1 MSSLRFLEKRI
12 PVLWGRCRS
21 RKTIGCWLL
30 ISLGALSLSTVGHAA
45 ANQLPQPVS
54 SLLRSTCLDCHEGKD
69 AEAGLDIA
77 AILSSEAG
85 NRDAAQDDIWTRI
98 IDRVAAGE
106 MPPVEAE
113 QIPSHKKQAFV
124 NHSSEWLRTLQQTR
138 NRTLGRVRGR
148 RLNRQQVERS
158 LHELLGIDIPLADK
172 LPEEGRP
179 RGFTTVADQQAT
191 SHHHL
196 SRHLAVVDLAL
207 DEAFRRALET
217 PTPLVRIFDSE
228 GLARKDPRRRC
239 REPELRKGEAVIWSS
254 ALPYYGRVPATTAP
268 DDGWY
273 AFRMRVHGI
282 KLPEVGG
289 VWTAIHAG
297 PCVSTAALLEPVT
310 CFEANEQSRIIQFT
324 TWLPEGHMLEIR
336 PQDATIKRAKFAGGQ
351 VGVGEGEPQEVPG
364 VAITNLEMKQVFRF
378 SIDEVRQRLFGELK
392 YKKAKR
398 DGALKP
404 VVTKPLVKLEDV
416 LHRFATRA
424 FRRPVSV
431 EDIAGYVNLAREVH
445 GQTMSFAQAIRAGY
459 RAILCSPEFLYFS
472 EQPGQLDGYALAT
485 RLSYFVT
492 GGPPDESLLE
502 AARSEKL
509 KRPAEMQRQ
518 LQRLLEQ
525 GAVDQAGVPA
535 AERQFVE
542 DFAAEWLDLDQI
554 DFTVPDRRM
563 YWTFDP
569 IVQMNMLAET
579 HAFLAHLLHNNRPV
593 TELIAADYTFGT
605 SRLARFYGADDVQG
619 EQLRK
624 LVLPAETYRGGLL
637 TQGAILKVTANG
649 TTTSPV
655 VRGAWVA
662 ERLLGVHIP
671 PPPAGIPAIEPDIR
685 GATTIREQLTK
696 HRSDPACAS
705 CHRQMDPYGFA
716 LETFDPAGQ
725 WRTHYRSVV
734 KRKNYKKQVIDAS
747 GELPDGR
754 VFASIDEL
762 KQELARN
769 PQSIAR
775 GVAGNLLVW
784 GTGAKLSFRDR
795 QAVDKIVEA
804 AGKKGYGFR
813 TILEEVVV
821 SPVFRSK

>member
-1 MSSLRFLEKRI
+1 MSPCSLKR
-12 PVLWGRCRS
+12 LWSVWWQRRRGLGR
-21 RKTIGCWLL
+21 GCWLL
-30 ISLGALSLSTVGHAA
+30 LGVLGASLPATGHAA
-45 ANQLPQPVS
+45 GNQFPAS
-54 SLLRSTCLDCHEGKD
+54 AGALLQSACIDCHQGED
-69 AEAGLDIA
+69 AEAGLDLETFMA
-77 AILSSEAG
+77 NAVADVG
-85 NRDAAQDDIWTRI
+85 VAQDDTWTRI

-106 MPPVEAE
+106 MPPADAE
-113 QIPSHKKQAFV
+113 QPTLQERQLFV
-124 NHSSEWLRTLQQTR
+124 TRASDWLRDLQR
-138 NRTLGRVRGR
+138 SRDAAIGRVRGR

-158 LHELLGIDIPLADK
+158 LHVLLGIDIPLADK
-172 LPEEGRP
+172 LPDEGRP
-179 RGFTTVADQQAT
+179 RGFTTVAERQAV

-207 DEAFRRALET
+207 DEAFGRALGTVE
-217 PTPLVRIFDSE
+217 PLSRELNAQGLVR
-228 GLARKDPRRRC
+228 KNPRRRC
-239 REPELRKGEAVIWSS
+239 REPELREGEAVVWSCS
-254 ALPYYGRVPATTAP
+254 MPYYGRLPATTAP
-268 DDGWY
+268 ADGWY
-273 AFRMRVHGI
+273 AFRLKAHGI
-282 KLPEVGG
+282 KLPESGG

-297 PCVSTAALLEPVT
+297 PCVSTAPLLEPVT
-310 CFEANEQSRIIQFT
+310 CFEAGEQPRTIEFT
-324 TWLPEGHMLEIR
+324 TWLPKGHMLEIR
-336 PQDATIKRAKFAGGQ
+336 PQDATIKRARFAGGQ
-351 VGVGEGEPQEVPG
+351 VGAGEGEPQDVPG
-364 VAITNLEMKQVFRF
+364 VAINQLEMRQVYRF
-378 SIDEVRQRLFGELK
+378 SVEELRQRLFGDLRYE
-392 YKKAKR
+392 KAKQT
-398 DGALKP
+398 GLLKP
-404 VVTKPLVKLEDV
+404 VVTKPLVKIEGL
-416 LHRFATRA
+416 LSAFACQA
-424 FRRPVSV
+424 FRHPVPH
-431 EDIAGYVNLAREVH
+431 EELIGYVELARDVH
-445 GQTMSFAQAIRAGY
+445 EQTRSFTEAVRAGY
-459 RAILCSPEFLYFS
+459 RAILCSPEFLYFR
-472 EQPGQLDGYALAT
+472 EMPGQLDGYALAT

-492 GGPPDESLLE
+492 GGPPDDDLLE
-502 AARSEKL
+502 AARSGRLDEA
-509 KRPAEMQRQ
+509 AEVRRQ

-525 GAVDQAGVPA
+525 GTPDQAGVPA

-579 HAFLAHLLHNNRPV
+579 HAFLAHLLHHDRPV

-619 EQLRK
+619 EQLRQ
-624 LVLPAETYRGGLL
+624 LVLPANTHRGGLL

-662 ERLLGVHIP
+662 ERLLGIHIP

-685 GATTIREQLTK
+685 GATTIREQLVK
-696 HRSDPACAS
+696 HRDDPACAS

-725 WRTHYRSVV
+725 WRTHYRSVGQ
-734 KRKNYKKQVIDAS
+734 KKNGTKLAIDSS
-747 GELPDGR
+747 GELPNGS

-762 KQELARN
+762 KQELARD
-769 PQSIAR
+769 PQAIAR

-784 GTGAKLSFRDR
+784 GTGAKLSIRDR

-813 TILEEVVV
+813 AILEEVVV

>member
-1 MSSLRFLEKRI
+1 MTRFWSDWRQRRRGLVR
-12 PVLWGRCRS
+12 
-21 RKTIGCWLL
+21 GCWLL
-30 ISLGALSLSTVGHAA
+30 LGVLGASLPATGHAA
-45 ANQLPQPVS
+45 GNQFPAS
-54 SLLRSTCLDCHEGKD
+54 AGALLQSACIDCHQGED
-69 AEAGLDIA
+69 AEAGLD
-77 AILSSEAG
+77 LEAFMANAVADVG
-85 NRDAAQDDIWTRI
+85 VAQDDTWTRI

-106 MPPVEAE
+106 MPPADAE
-113 QIPSHKKQAFV
+113 QPTLQERQLFV
-124 NHSSEWLRTLQQTR
+124 TRASDWLRDLQR
-138 NRTLGRVRGR
+138 SRDAAIGRVRGR

-158 LHELLGIDIPLADK
+158 LQVLLGVDIPLADK
-172 LPEEGRP
+172 LPDEGRP
-179 RGFTTVADQQAT
+179 RGFTTVAERQAV

-207 DEAFRRALET
+207 DEAFGRALGTAE
-217 PTPLVRIFDSE
+217 PLSREFDAQGLVR
-228 GLARKDPRRRC
+228 KNPRRRC
-239 REPELRKGEAVIWSS
+239 REPELREGEAVVWSCS
-254 ALPYYGRVPATTAP
+254 MPYYGRLPATTAP
-268 DDGWY
+268 ADGWY
-273 AFRMRVHGI
+273 AFRLKAHGI
-282 KLPEVGG
+282 KLPESGG

-297 PCVSTAALLEPVT
+297 PCVSTAPLLEPVT
-310 CFEANEQSRIIQFT
+310 CFEAGEQPRTIEFT
-324 TWLPEGHMLEIR
+324 TWLPKGHMLEVR
-336 PQDATIKRAKFAGGQ
+336 PQDATIKRARFAGGQ
-351 VGVGEGEPQEVPG
+351 VGAGEGEPQDVPG
-364 VAITNLEMKQVFRF
+364 VAINQLEMRQVYRF
-378 SIDEVRQRLFGELK
+378 SVEELRQRLFGDLK
-392 YKKAKR
+392 YEKAKR
-398 DGALKP
+398 TDLLKP
-404 VVTKPLVKLEDV
+404 VVTKPLVKIEGL
-416 LHRFATRA
+416 LSAFACQA
-424 FRRPVSV
+424 FRHPVSP
-431 EDIAGYVNLAREVH
+431 EELTGYVELARDVH
-445 GQTMSFAQAIRAGY
+445 GQTRSFTEAVRAGY
-459 RAILCSPEFLYFS
+459 RAILCSPEFLYFR
-472 EQPGQLDGYALAT
+472 EMPGQLDGYALAT

-492 GGPPDESLLE
+492 GGPPDDDLLE
-502 AARSEKL
+502 AARSGRL
-509 KRPAEMQRQ
+509 DGAAEVRRQ

-525 GAVDQAGVPA
+525 GEVDQVGVPA

-579 HAFLAHLLHNNRPV
+579 HAFLAHLLHHDRPV

-619 EQLRK
+619 EQLRQ
-624 LVLPAETYRGGLL
+624 LVLPPETHRGGLL

-662 ERLLGVHIP
+662 ERLLGIHIP

-685 GATTIREQLTK
+685 GATTIREQLAK
-696 HRSDPACAS
+696 HRDDPACAS

-725 WRTHYRSVV
+725 WRTHYRSVGQ
-734 KRKNYKKQVIDAS
+734 KKNGTRLAIDSS
-747 GELPDGR
+747 GELPDGS

-762 KQELARN
+762 KQELARD
-769 PQSIAR
+769 PQAIAR

-784 GTGAKLSFRDR
+784 GTGAKLSIRDR

-813 TILEEVVV
+813 AILEEVVV